1 MGCGGLVGGL
11 SGVTDTFCQKSAN
24 QALKIWAP
32 YVCKLRVGGK
42 EREREG
48 ANQDLQGLF
57 SLKNNV

>member
-1 MGCGGLVGGL
+1 M
-11 SGVTDTFCQKSAN
+11 TDTFCQKSAN

>member
-11 SGVTDTFCQKSAN
+11 SGMTDTFCQKSAN

-42 EREREG
+42 ERERER
-48 ANQDLQGLF
+48 GLIRISRGCF
-57 SLKNNV
+57 P